1 MKVLTIAALAVA
13 VAAPARAFTISG
25 SFLADTPAYRESNAS
40 NENIVGVARAD
51 GTRLTTGAIV
61 WAKLNRDCQMLISFN
76 DVTSGGDVGSMWAL
90 GSGLLSIGAEGS
102 VNGGATTPS
111 VFITLNRYTAPKGD
125 LIEAVVETVG
135 CIKGTVAFSAQ
146 GSVIRDSDR
155 K

>member
-1 MKVLTIAALAVA
+1 MKVVAIAALAVA

-51 GTRLTTGAIV
+51 GTRLTTGAIT
-61 WAKLNRDCQMLISFN
+61 WAKLNPNCRMLISFN
-76 DVTSGGDVGSMWAL
+76 DETSGGDVGSMWAL
-90 GSGLLSIGAEGS
+90 GSGLLSEGAEGS

-111 VFITLNRYTAPKGD
+111 VFIALNPHAAPKGD
-125 LIEAVVETVG
+125 LIEATVETVG
-135 CIKGTVAFSAQ
+135 CTKGSIAFSAQ
-146 GSVIRDSDR
+146 NSVIRDSDR